1 MPLFRTISPGIVDN
15 FTVTDDTEPGTVL
28 VTQVSCD
35 WWTGHR
41 NAELSLVQ
49 MLWGHTTN
57 IGCGWLQLD
66 VGADKWRR
74 LPGR

>member
-41 NAELSLVQ
+41 NAEL
-49 MLWGHTTN
+49 
-57 IGCGWLQLD
+57 
-66 VGADKWRR
+66 
-74 LPGR
+74 

>member
-35 WWTGHR
+35 WCR
-41 NAELSLVQ
+41 PPRDDAEL
-49 MLWGHTTN
+49 
-57 IGCGWLQLD
+57 
-66 VGADKWRR
+66 
-74 LPGR
+74 